1 MITYGLRIA
10 KRLQYKLDNDY
21 TKIVEEYENKISET
35 LDIRTKIA
43 LKVQRIHKLRKLV
56 KIYDQLD
63 AEIFKW
69 RKVKKL

>member
-21 TKIVEEYENKISET
+21 TKIVEEYENKISAT